1 MNQRR
6 RGIATFIIRRFLAFL
21 HRNGYYIRGRKEGEV
36 FSSAADDDDLLAGF
50 WRDELNE

>member
-21 HRNGYYIRGRKEGEV
+21 RRNGYCIRKMDG
-36 FSSAADDDDLLAGF
+36 SADDDDLLAEF
-50 WRDELNE
+50 WQDELNE